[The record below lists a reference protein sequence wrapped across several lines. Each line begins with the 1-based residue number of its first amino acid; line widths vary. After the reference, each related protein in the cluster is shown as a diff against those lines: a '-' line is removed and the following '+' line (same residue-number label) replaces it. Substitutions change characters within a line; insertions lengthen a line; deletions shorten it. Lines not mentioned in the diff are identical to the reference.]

1 MKTFLSIF
9 ALTIFSVVG
18 YSQTRFSDEQ
28 LKKDVKPISGSLA
41 VVNAIQPV
49 TYSYKTKDYKQ
60 LELPTGTQYG
70 FMVGNVEEV
79 YPAAIISKNKYVTV
93 GKNNIK
99 ATEIKA
105 VDVQSL
111 IPVLLSAIKEQQQ
124 QIDSLKEQVK
134 ALKK

>member
-9 ALTIFSVVG
+9 TLTLFSVVAFG
-18 YSQTRFSDEQ
+18 QTRITDEQ
-28 LKKDVKPISGSLA
+28 LKQDIKPIAGSLA
-41 VVNAIQPV
+41 VINAIQPV
-49 TYSYKTKDYKQ
+49 SYTYNTRDYKQ
-60 LELPTGTQYG
+60 LDLPKGTQYG
-70 FMVGNVEEV
+70 FMVNNVQDV
-79 YPAAIISKNKYVTV
+79 YPAAITSKNKFITI
-93 GKNNIK
+93 GKNNIR